1 MLAKINNFEIDL
13 SKPIDIS
20 IPLTNTNEN
29 PIAWY
34 IEKPVI
40 EPVVF
45 GDWIGKVSEGKS
57 STNFNNIF
65 FNPHGHGTHTEC
77 LGHITNDF
85 YSINQSLKQFFFFA
99 KLITVEPEKIGDD
112 LVITKE
118 QILTALNAISAS
130 PEASG
135 SLSMTNEA
143 LIIRTLPNQ
152 KDKKSRKYSNTNPP
166 YLSEETAIFIRE
178 SEIQHL
184 LIDLPSVDKEHD
196 EGKLLAHKAF
206 WNVKDTH
213 NLNNDARF
221 EATITEMIFVPNEI
235 EDGNYLLNLQIAS
248 FENDASPSK
257 PVLYSIANF

>member
-1 MLAKINNFEIDL
+1 MLAKINNLEIDL
-13 SKPIDIS
+13 SNPIDIS
-20 IPLTNTNEN
+20 IPLTNTDEN

-118 QILTALNAISAS
+118 NISTSLNVTSLDSAS
-130 PEASG
+130 T
-135 SLSMTNEA
+135 SLSVTNEA

-152 KDKKSRKYSNTNPP
+152 LEKKSRKYSNTNPP
-166 YLSEETAIFIRE
+166 YLSEEAAIFIRE
-178 SEIQHL
+178 IEIQHL

-206 WNVKDTH
+206 WNVKDTN
-213 NLNNDARF
+213 NLNQDARF
-221 EATITEMIFVPNEI
+221 NATITEMIYVADEI
-235 EDGNYLLNLQIAS
+235 EDGNYILNLQIAS

-257 PVLYSIANF
+257 PILYKI

>member
-20 IPLTNTNEN
+20 IPLTNTDEN

-34 IEKPVI
+34 IEKPSI
-40 EPVVF
+40 EPVIF

-99 KLITVEPEKIGDD
+99 KLITVEPEKIGEDF
-112 LVITKE
+112 VITKE
-118 QILTALNAISAS
+118 QIAS
-130 PEASG
+130 LITEK
-135 SLSMTNEA
+135 TEA

-152 KDKKSRKYSNTNPP
+152 LEKKSRKYSNTNPP
-166 YLSEETAIFIRE
+166 YLSEDAAIFIRE

-213 NLNNDARF
+213 NLNPDARF
-221 EATITEMIFVPNEI
+221 NATITEMIYVSDEI
-235 EDGNYLLNLQIAS
+235 EDGNYILNLQIAS

-257 PVLYSIANF
+257 PILYKI

>member
-1 MLAKINNFEIDL
+1 VLAKINNFEIDL

-20 IPLTNTNEN
+20 IPLTNTDEN

-34 IEKPVI
+34 IEKPSI

-85 YSINQSLKQFFFFA
+85 YSINQSLKQFFFTA

-112 LVITKE
+112 FVITKKC
-118 QILTALNAISAS
+118 ISTSLNVTPI
-130 PEASG
+130 
-135 SLSMTNEA
+135 EA

-152 KDKKSRKYSNTNPP
+152 LDKKSRKYSNTNPP
-166 YLSEETAIFIRE
+166 YLAEDAAIFIRE

-206 WNVKDTH
+206 WNVKDTV
-213 NLNNDARF
+213 NLNADARLN
-221 EATITEMIFVPNEI
+221 ATITEMIYVSDEI
-235 EDGNYLLNLQIAS
+235 EDGNYILNLQIAS

-257 PVLYSIANF
+257 PILYKI

>member
-1 MLAKINNFEIDL
+1 MIAKINNFEIDL

-20 IPLTNTNEN
+20 IPLTNTDEN

-85 YSINQSLKQFFFFA
+85 FSINQSLKQFFFYA
-99 KLITVEPEKIGDD
+99 KLITVEPEKIGEDY
-112 LVITKE
+112 VITKE
-118 QILTALNAISAS
+118 SISTSLNVTSLDRAS
-130 PEASG
+130 T
-135 SLSMTNEA
+135 SLSVTNEA

-152 KDKKSRKYSNTNPP
+152 KEKKSRKYSNTNPP
-166 YLSEETAIFIRE
+166 YLSEEAAIFIRE

-213 NLNNDARF
+213 NLNSDARF
-221 EATITEMIFVPNEI
+221 NATITEMIYVPDEI
-235 EDGNYLLNLQIAS
+235 EDGSYILNLQIAS

-257 PVLYSIANF
+257 PILYKI